1 MITES
6 SIVLEN
12 ERVMLRPLSGDD
24 FEYLLPFSLN
34 EPEIWHYSLVSPA
47 GEDQLKNYI
56 REAVADRENGIS
68 YPFIVFDKLNAAY
81 AGSTRFYD
89 INENYKTL
97 QLGYTWY
104 GSAFQGTGLNRN
116 CKYLLLQYAFEV
128 LGLERVE
135 FRADAGNARSMAAM
149 KSIGCTLEGVLRSH
163 MPNAYGGRRDSAV
176 LSILRDE
183 WFGAV
188 KSRLGLQL

>member
-6 SIVLEN
+6 SILLEN
-12 ERVMLRPLSGDD
+12 ERVLLRPLSGDD
-24 FEYLLPFSLN
+24 FECLLPFSLN

-47 GEDQLKNYI
+47 GKDQLKNYI

-68 YPFIVFDKLNAAY
+68 YPFIVYDKLSAAY

-183 WFGAV
+183 WFGSV
-188 KSRLGLQL
+188 KSKLGLQL